1 MINSYKIFWTKG
13 FDFKG
18 VSTRNEYWLGAVL
31 ANFIVSL
38 LLFILVRISLVINE
52 NLGLFFNFIYI
63 LYTLGQFIPSISICI
78 RRVRDMGK
86 GWQWIFINLI
96 PIVGGIWYVVLLCQ
110 PSIINA

>member
-1 MINSYKIFWTKG
+1 MIDSYKRFWTKG

-18 VSTRNEYWLGAVL
+18 RSTRNEYWLGAVL
-31 ANFIVSL
+31 ANSIVYV
-38 LLFILVRISLVINE
+38 LLFILVSVSTVINE
-52 NLGLFFNFIYI
+52 NLGLFFNLIYI

-96 PIVGGIWYVVLLCQ
+96 PIVGGIWYIVLLCQ
-110 PSIINA
+110 PSLPTT